1 MSKKKETNV
10 LCPKCGTKFA
20 TPDKERT
27 AVATIIGKDSGLGTV
42 YLPVEKDREPAK
54 LPKTAQA
61 RIKAL
66 RDAGMDVRH
75 LFAMQGA
82 NGDEYL
88 ASNKDGKLSILDDND
103 PIFDYIVTQGT
114 VPNRRL
120 FRRWVMAQMF
130 HMLAHTDFRQKE
142 PVGVTEMIH
151 RLGYDY
157 QWKMLKNE
165 LYAQKKMEYRDAVNF
180 TDRNRWFNTRI
191 AVSMAEDYLT
201 KLQKHIDTLQLRKC
215 RGVPYKQVSGCNIF
229 ISEIPAKIYEPIRSV
244 ITRIRQAKNATQLYN
259 AVKKFDDMRIRLPRD
274 TPQNQVWIDAYKGSG
289 AFFTMQNLIRFHGCI
304 AFDDEGKELDK
315 YQSLAFVSAKAEM
328 YENGDGWRML
338 AVLKKMLNDNGI
350 DIKKKMKEWRKGG

>member
-1 MSKKKETNV
+1 MNKKKETNV

-20 TPDKERT
+20 TPDRERT
-27 AVATIIGKDSGLGTV
+27 AVTTIIGKDSGLGTV
-42 YLPVEKDREPAK
+42 YLPVAENGEPAR

-66 RDAGMDVRH
+66 RDAGMDVSH

-103 PIFDYIVTQGT
+103 PIFDYIATQGT

-165 LYAQKKMEYRDAVNF
+165 LYAQKKMENRDAVNF
-180 TDRNRWFNTRI
+180 TDRNRWFNTRV
-191 AVSMAEDYLT
+191 AVSMAEDYLK
-201 KLQKHIDTLQLRKC
+201 KLQKHVDSLQFRKC
-215 RGVPYKQVSGCNIF
+215 KGVPYKHISGCNIF
-229 ISEIPAKIYEPIRSV
+229 VSEIPAKIYEPIRSV
-244 ITRIRQAKNATQLYN
+244 IIRIRQAKNATQLYN
-259 AVKKFDDMRIRLPRD
+259 AVKKFDDIRIRLPHE
-274 TPQNQVWIDAYKGSG
+274 TPQCKEWVDAYKGSG
-289 AFFTMQNLIRFHGCI
+289 AFFTMQNLIRFHDCI

-315 YQSLAFVSAKAEM
+315 YRSLAFVSAKAEM
-328 YENGDGWRML
+328 YENGEGWRML

-350 DIKKKMKEWRKGG
+350 DIKKKMKEWRRKK